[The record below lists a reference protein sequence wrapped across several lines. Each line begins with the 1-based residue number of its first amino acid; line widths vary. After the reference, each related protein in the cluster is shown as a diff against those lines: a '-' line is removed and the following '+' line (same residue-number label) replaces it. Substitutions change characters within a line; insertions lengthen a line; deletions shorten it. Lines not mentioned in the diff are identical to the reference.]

1 MDGQN
6 QDYRPRTAGERRNAS
21 GPDGGVRDWQRNT
34 WFGPAP
40 LNNNPFEEPEDAP
53 ELKEIR
59 SANVTEHA
67 GDFWNT
73 PEKTI
78 QLRFHPDGL
87 LQTTAETEPEE
98 SKRDRARSA

>member
-73 PEKTI
+73 PEKNNTAPA
-78 QLRFHPDGL
+78 LRKP
-87 LQTTAETEPEE
+87 TW
-98 SKRDRARSA
+98 

>member
-40 LNNNPFEEPEDAP
+40 LNVVKVNDRF
-53 ELKEIR
+53 R
-59 SANVTEHA
+59 YRVNVTGKNSAAIRKALSAAVIECS
-67 GDFWNT
+67 GD
-73 PEKTI
+73 K
-78 QLRFHPDGL
+78 RFRGVSIYADHDPSD
-87 LQTTAETEPEE
+87 
-98 SKRDRARSA
+98 